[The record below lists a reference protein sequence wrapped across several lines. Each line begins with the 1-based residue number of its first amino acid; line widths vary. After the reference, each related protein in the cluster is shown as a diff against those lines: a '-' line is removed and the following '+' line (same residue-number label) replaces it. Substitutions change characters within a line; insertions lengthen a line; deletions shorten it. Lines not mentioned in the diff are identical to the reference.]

1 MSQSELTRADICARY
16 EQLPTSAV
24 TDVMDRMGLHRRF
37 LGTDFVPLNPGK
49 TIAGFAFPVRGRA
62 VPDPNHDCRL
72 QINEFLRVAPENSI
86 IVVGAGPE
94 RSCAH
99 WGEFMSLVCLKA
111 GCRGAV
117 VAGGLRNGDHIAP
130 TGFQVFYTFRSP
142 LGAPGRWRVTG
153 WDLAVE
159 VGGVVIQPGD
169 LIIGDNSGVVSIPEE
184 LIEQVLIEAEKVAA
198 LQREMR
204 SDFQSGGD
212 LHELIDKYG
221 NN

>member
-1 MSQSELTRADICARY
+1 M
-16 EQLPTSAV
+16 
-24 TDVMDRMGLHRRF
+24 
-37 LGTDFVPLNPGK
+37 
-49 TIAGFAFPVRGRA
+49 
-62 VPDPNHDCRL
+62 
-72 QINEFLRVAPENSI
+72 
-86 IVVGAGPE
+86 
-94 RSCAH
+94 
-99 WGEFMSLVCLKA
+99 
-111 GCRGAV
+111 
-117 VAGGLRNGDHIAP
+117 AGGLRNGDHIAP

-142 LGAPGRWRVTG
+142 WALRAAGGYG

-198 LQREMR
+198 VQREMR

-212 LHELIDKYG
+212 LHELIEKYG